1 MNQNALIKMVSADDA
16 AEIAKREFQTLR
28 DSIFRVVP
36 DGCFLTGWH
45 VLDLRMIFMLSP
57 AMVDRG
63 LVSSKDICSLC
74 SANGCPHNAVSHKVV
89 RVIKIK
95 VLGQVFNKK

>member
-1 MNQNALIKMVSADDA
+1 MNQDAFKNKVNADDA
-16 AEIAKREFQTLR
+16 AELAKGEFRELR

-36 DGCFLTGWH
+36 EGCFLRGWH
-45 VLDLRMIFMLSP
+45 TLDSKMVFMLSP
-57 AMVDRG
+57 AMVDMG
-63 LVSSKDICSLC
+63 LVNSEDVCSLC
-74 SANGCPHNAVSHKVV
+74 SANDCPHNGVSYKVA